1 MAAGLLAGIALEI
14 EFTAGVWTDVSAL
27 TGRAIIRRGRDSQ
40 FTDIQPGTLTFTL
53 DNPDGA
59 FTPDNPLSAYY
70 PNLVEG
76 KRVRVRVTGTGVT
89 YGAGTYGTGTYL
101 GTSYR
106 FLGKISSIV
115 PTFPTTASQATTTIT
130 AKDALGQLQDMQL
143 QRALDMMVLSH
154 NPTAFYPLD
163 EPSGSTR
170 ASSTAR
176 GTQAPAL
183 AQRSSGRGGSLAFA
197 NGPGPGVDQTQA
209 PVFTSVDDQNGW
221 YLFSESDFPYAT
233 SGNFSLECW
242 FSTSSQAAAGSS
254 DYSTI
259 LALTTRKNPGTN
271 VLHDNS
277 AEIIL
282 GSDRTFGQ
290 VVDDIRARSTWV
302 DSAFVSTTYD
312 GVDRGV
318 LDGALHQA
326 VYTESTS
333 GGTIT
338 QSVYLDGALIQ
349 TNTYAITSGPIRP
362 LTRLQ
367 VGGLYGPIGWGYN
380 GLVAGVAVYTGALSP
395 ADVFANYASG
405 KPRAAGDTL
414 DQQLARL
421 TTWTGITCA
430 FDVTSGRS
438 AVLGRTE
445 GRSGLDVL
453 LDIVRGE
460 TGLVYHDYA
469 SDQVIAR
476 NRTSVRKTTVALTI
490 DSDADAEGGPQLA
503 RNTADRVSIGV
514 GKSPTSTQVAYDAT
528 IAAAI
533 GPVQGDVET
542 TLGSDIE
549 LQSIASDRI
558 SRGRDVALRLKKL
571 TVDLATATNDLYGA
585 FFALL
590 PGDRVRDTNL
600 PTTHFG
606 VTYKDGYAQGWTET
620 ISTDGYLVELDLS
633 DADAMVEGVWDT
645 SRWAFGDGVCTLQSG
660 ISSGATSAVLT
671 VTSPPN
677 RLSLQDSSF
686 ESAGVGNWVINVNCT
701 IANSTS
707 QARSGTHSLAQTSV
721 AAGSMDCF
729 LNFGTLIVAPGDALY
744 MAGWAFK
751 AGTARNCQVG
761 ISFYSR
767 SLSALGFTAGP
778 AVSVGGASWTLVE
791 TGATPIVAPAGA
803 YYALPSLFC
812 TAGAAAEVVF
822 WDDVG
827 VITPNMLTTD
837 ASQYPLDLN
846 INGERVTVTTAPTS
860 CVAPQTVTITRGVA
874 PTVARAHSAGEG
886 VDVWDAARWA
896 L

>member
-1 MAAGLLAGIALEI
+1 VAAGLLAGIALEI

-76 KRVRVRVTGTGVT
+76 KRVRVRATKSATT
-89 YGAGTYGTGTYL
+89 YT
-101 GTSYR
+101 R

-115 PTFPTTASQATTTIT
+115 PTFPTTVSQAATTIT

-170 ASSTAR
+170 SSSTAR

-277 AEIIL
+277 AEITL

-290 VVDDIRARSTWV
+290 VIDDIRARSTWV

-476 NRTSVRKTTVALTI
+476 NRASVRKTTVALTI

-585 FFALL
+585 FFGLL

-606 VTYKDGYAQGWTET
+606 VTYKDGYVQGWTET

-633 DADAMVEGVWDT
+633 DADAMTEGVWGT
-645 SRWAFGDGVCTLQSG
+645 SRWAFGDGVCT
-660 ISSGATSAVLT
+660 
-671 VTSPPN
+671 VT
-677 RLSLQDSSF
+677 
-686 ESAGVGNWVINVNCT
+686 G
-701 IANSTS
+701 
-707 QARSGTHSLAQTSV
+707 
-721 AAGSMDCF
+721 
-729 LNFGTLIVAPGDALY
+729 
-744 MAGWAFK
+744 
-751 AGTARNCQVG
+751 GTAVG
-761 ISFYSR
+761 VTGTGTI
-767 SLSALGFTAGP
+767 
-778 AVSVGGASWTLVE
+778 TL
-791 TGATPIVAPAGA
+791 TW
-803 YYALPSLFC
+803 
-812 TAGAAAEVVF
+812 AAAVALST
-822 WDDVG
+822 VG
-827 VITPNMLTTD
+827 AD
-837 ASQYPLDLN
+837 YPMDFN
-846 INGERVTVTTAPTS
+846 WNGERVTVTAAPAGGSSPRTL
-860 CVAPQTVTITRGVA
+860 TITARGVA
-874 PTVARAHSAGEG
+874 PTVARVHAAGEPI
-886 VDVWDAARWA
+886 DVWDAARWA